1 MELCLKLYSPLAVVL
16 WFTLTQHEET
26 SWARRDGLKERK
38 RPWEM
43 DQKTCEWEEKNKRVV
58 KTWFPD
64 WYCTAFGL
72 CESKSVLPFV
82 LFSHCI
88 SLRYTIE
95 KTQHVICCPE
105 SSPPLPNKVGRFIDV
120 SRYLRRQEITG
131 DNAKIKPVFSNKA
144 FQSGWNCYQIEN
156 DSLKI
161 LWGTTIHVQTHT
173 HKGTCTY
180 TSTNTHAHQIGSRHM
195 GQSVP
200 QPAELTNCM
209 LKIVTHV
216 GGSRTPRR
224 RTTAWLC
231 RRAADQTDVC
241 ILPSTKKKVQYLG
254 MLQSWFLVL
263 TKCPTSQQTNTALLN
278 QQCLVHGYMKHTS
291 HP

>member
-1 MELCLKLYSPLAVVL
+1 MQKLSQCFLTKPSKVDETATKLKMTVWKFCGAQQY
-16 WFTLTQHEET
+16 
-26 SWARRDGLKERK
+26 
-38 RPWEM
+38 
-43 DQKTCEWEEKNKRVV
+43 TCK
-58 KTWFPD
+58 
-64 WYCTAFGL
+64 
-72 CESKSVLPFV
+72 
-82 LFSHCI
+82 
-88 SLRYTIE
+88 
-95 KTQHVICCPE
+95 
-105 SSPPLPNKVGRFIDV
+105 
-120 SRYLRRQEITG
+120 
-131 DNAKIKPVFSNKA
+131 
-144 FQSGWNCYQIEN
+144 
-156 DSLKI
+156 
-161 LWGTTIHVQTHT
+161 HT
-173 HKGTCTY
+173 HKGACTY

-195 GQSVP
+195 GQSVS

-278 QQCLVHGYMKHTS
+278 QQCLVHGYMEHTS